1 MWWFEVFELV
11 RKFLLIGAPILL
23 GYVMADAD
31 KAEIVYGLLTTT
43 LTSAVHALG
52 SPYLAPQH
60 ALLMLPSQLCVF
72 LTLIAGMML
81 ELVGDQAQDLASV
94 MVLATAVPTTGLL
107 LFAVIFPRTVDMW
120 ALRRKH
126 KDLVSA
132 VDALPEGS
140 YPPDLTKADVAL
152 IVGTMSRRSLAT
164 VLEHPGGLEAELGGV
179 FSDGSE
185 KVPGDKPVPATHVND
200 GRARNAEPDAV
211 SQMSTKPNTK
221 KWLL

>member
-94 MVLATAVPTTGLL
+94 MVLATAVPMTAVL
-107 LFAVIFPRTVDMW
+107 LFAVLFPRTVDMW
-120 ALRRKH
+120 ALRRRH
-126 KDLVSA
+126 TGLVSA

-140 YPPDLTKADVAL
+140 YPPHLTKADVAL
-152 IVGTMSRRSLAT
+152 IVGTMSRRAVTAVLAQ
-164 VLEHPGGLEAELGGV
+164 PGGLEAALGGV
-179 FSDGSE
+179 FSDQNE
-185 KVPGDKPVPATHVND
+185 KAPIDQPVSVMHVAD
-200 GRARNAEPDAV
+200 GRARDAKQGV
-211 SQMSTKPNTK
+211 VQK
-221 KWLL
+221 